1 MLKRDISYQQFIVR
15 TTQMVIA
22 VGLCVAWLAVSP
34 AHAHFVWIER
44 DEAGPT
50 RMYFDEWANDVREKS
65 GGRLDM
71 FKTLQAFGTSITQ
84 SLQFAP
90 RNDHLEIAVNDP
102 GNVHALKRAW
112 LLARSEQTA

>member
-1 MLKRDISYQQFIVR
+1 
-15 TTQMVIA
+15 
-22 VGLCVAWLAVSP
+22 
-34 AHAHFVWIER
+34 
-44 DEAGPT
+44 
-50 RMYFDEWANDVREKS
+50 
-65 GGRLDM
+65 LDM